1 MKLPAAIRIILLL
14 FGFSLRAVADDSLD
28 FLIGEWDIFNAA
40 GKGSGTTKVEAALPG
55 AALTEVRR
63 GLDGRELK
71 LWYFYSETDKAW
83 KSVFAGPN
91 GTMRELRVTERLP
104 DGSIRM
110 LGRFPNATGP
120 ASLSRFTY
128 YKQAD
133 GSVRRHLETST
144 DDGATWKTIVDAT
157 YRKKP

>member
-1 MKLPAAIRIILLL
+1 MKSPAPLRFALLL
-14 FGFSLRAVADDSLD
+14 FCCTLRATADDSLD
-28 FLIGEWDIFNAA
+28 FLIGEWNIFNAA
-40 GKGSGTTKVEAALPG
+40 GKPSGTTKVEAALPG

-63 GLDGRELK
+63 GLDGKELK
-71 LWYFYSETDKAW
+71 LWYFYSEPDKAW

-91 GTMRELRVTERLP
+91 GAMRELLATEKMP
-104 DGSIRM
+104 DGSVRM

-120 ASLSRFTY
+120 ASQSRFTY

-133 GSVRRHLETST
+133 GSVRRHLEISA

>member
-40 GKGSGTTKVEAALPG
+40 GKPSGTTRVEVTLPG

-63 GLDGRELK
+63 GLDGKELR
-71 LWYFYSETDKAW
+71 LWYFYSETDKMW

-91 GTMRELRVTERLP
+91 GAMRELLATERLP
-104 DGSIRM
+104 DGSVRM

-120 ASLSRFTY
+120 ASQSRFTY
-128 YKQAD
+128 YRQAD
-133 GSVRRHLETST
+133 GSVRRHLETSA

-157 YRKKP
+157 CRKKP

>member
-1 MKLPAAIRIILLL
+1 MKPRLVLLVLFLSLGPRAI
-14 FGFSLRAVADDSLD
+14 ADESLD
-28 FLIGEWDIFNAA
+28 FLIGEWDITNAA
-40 GKGSGTTKVEAALPG
+40 GQPVGTTKVEAALPG

-71 LWYFYSETDKAW
+71 LWYFYAEPEHAW

-91 GTMRELRVTERLP
+91 GAMRELLTTEKLP
-104 DGSIRM
+104 DGSVRM
-110 LGRFPNATGP
+110 LGRFPNSTGP
-120 ASLSRFTY
+120 AAQSRFTY
-128 YKQAD
+128 YKLTD

-144 DDGATWKTIVDAT
+144 DDGVTWKTIVDAT